1 MSTTPVILMLS
12 YEKTKQNPDLKL
24 DSTLIGKGFEEQGED
39 NRKIFSHL
47 IRSQCIVVIFRYFV
61 HNKYNE
67 HTKSYVLESLI
78 FVGVN
83 VRIYWSDPIIRYMV
97 YCGKCGIFPFC
108 NM

>member
-12 YEKTKQNPDLKL
+12 YEKTKPSPDLKL

-67 HTKSYVLESLI
+67 HTKSYVLESHICGCECTNILVWSYNQI
-78 FVGVN
+78 YGVL
-83 VRIYWSDPIIRYMV
+83 W
-97 YCGKCGIFPFC
+97 
-108 NM
+108 